1 MQDVRRIVDD
11 LIFNLKL
18 DRLSEN
24 RLLMNLSKKTH
35 VAANDM
41 VRLAVGAF
49 TFIGLSIMF
58 VFAHNFVY
66 FLLSVLYPAFLT
78 AKTTINEDIM
88 SRDGK
93 LYLSYWVCFGF
104 LTLFNQFFGFVL
116 RWVPF
121 SKLAQCLFTVWLY
134 NERTRGAE
142 YLNRTFLQPI
152 FSKYGGKAKQGLEKA
167 KDNIQQHNISQ

>member
-1 MQDVRRIVDD
+1 MQDVRKIVDD
-11 LIFNLKL
+11 LIFNFKL
-18 DRLSEN
+18 DNLQNN
-24 RLLMNLSKKTH
+24 RFLMNLSKKTH
-35 VAANDM
+35 IASKDM
-41 VRLAVGAF
+41 VRWAVGFF

-78 AKTTINEDIM
+78 AKTTLNDDIM

-121 SKLAQCLFTVWLY
+121 SKLAQCLFTLWLY
-134 NERTRGAE
+134 NDRTRGAE
-142 YLNRTFLQPI
+142 YLNRTFLHPI
-152 FSKYGGKAKQGLEKA
+152 FSKYGGKAKEGVEKA
-167 KDNIQQHNISQ
+167 KDTLQQHNISQ